1 MEGARRNAMR
11 ADSRED
17 ERGGRGSDVC
27 VEFANVGGGV
37 AAALP
42 GYGNP
47 QNWRVCL
54 GAAGK

>member
-1 MEGARRNAMR
+1 MR